1 MQGEIEY
8 HTKERV
14 TIKDI
19 SAKLG
24 ISSTTVHRALAGK
37 EGMTDELR
45 DKILQTAREMGYEIN
60 YAASC
65 ILTSSF
71 ICNRLQNI
79 PFIPFILTGKNLNI
93 YIQRSRFFCLFS
105 DAFPDI
111 IKISVLF

>member
-60 YAASC
+60 YACEPYEIHVSDHAIHVVATHDVITSRGQTLDGPVLDFTFAST
-65 ILTSSF
+65 LENS
-71 ICNRLQNI
+71 
-79 PFIPFILTGKNLNI
+79 
-93 YIQRSRFFCLFS
+93 
-105 DAFPDI
+105 
-111 IKISVLF
+111 IKVTIEHFRG

>member
-45 DKILQTAREMGYEIN
+45 DKIQRMLNYLQRLILIWPFN
-60 YAASC
+60 ASPYDS
-65 ILTSSF
+65 L
-71 ICNRLQNI
+71 LQLHV
-79 PFIPFILTGKNLNI
+79 PRRNL
-93 YIQRSRFFCLFS
+93 Y
-105 DAFPDI
+105 
-111 IKISVLF
+111 